1 MAEQPRYQS
10 EDEIKEQE
18 TMGTLKEEGGISFR
32 QEANSESGETKSF
45 VNILGIEVETYASQ
59 EDIKEIMEGVV
70 LETSPVDQKIL
81 RTIAKCYTLRQP
93 IMLEGDPGL
102 GKTFWLKKFNKLIHG
117 KDEPMLELVGSPRT
131 SELEI
136 LGHWAPKGLKE
147 KETEEYKAILADLMG
162 KGELA
167 QFQKKLNEE
176 LEVLN
181 KKFSDGETTQEEFQA
196 GFSEISQK
204 YVDESKK
211 MLLEASQMA
220 KFSKSEAEWE
230 FKQGALLQAYAGREG
245 RGHILAVD
253 EFSLIP
259 ANYQNIFLQMSGE
272 KGGLSESV
280 SFWGNSGKTNYKRG
294 KDTWIAFAKN
304 FTEKTVGSEV
314 TLPMTDRLVW
324 TAFTKK
330 ESEEKLDAFLDTG
343 GGILSPEEAGLAA
356 DLNLEGIPVAPESNL
371 DWKNVDNKS
380 LAKQIFPVVKLLHKE
395 FVALYEEVGDAI
407 KTKKGERRRSQ
418 DMEFSIRN
426 PARLYSYL
434 DKFQI
439 RDKETG
445 FIDFSKTLS
454 EAFEMYYVN
463 HLVSEESR
471 ERAKK
476 QFDNILG
483 ISVDD
488 NALKKIRESEKTLKA
503 GGKSLPP
510 GVIMFEGQIMT
521 RKEILSILSERA
533 SLTGDTKEKMERQSK
548 EAQEREMIEARH
560 IAEDAEER
568 LLGNPNIP
576 GDLKKMLRG
585 EK

>member
-1 MAEQPRYQS
+1 MAEKLRYQS

-18 TMGTLKEEGGISFR
+18 TLEHLKEGSGIYFR
-32 QEANSESGETKSF
+32 QETNPENGETTNF
-45 VNILGIEVETYASQ
+45 VNILGIEVETYAS
-59 EDIKEIMEGVV
+59 EENIKEVMEGVV

-93 IMLEGDPGL
+93 VMLEGDPGL
-102 GKTFWLKKFNKLIHG
+102 GKTFWLKKFNKLVHG
-117 KDEPMLELVGSPRT
+117 KDEPMLELVGTPRT

-176 LEVLN
+176 LELLN
-181 KKFSDGETTQEEFQA
+181 KNFTDGDLTQEEFQA
-196 GFSEISQK
+196 WFCEVSQK
-204 YVDESKK
+204 YVEESKK
-211 MLLEASQMA
+211 ILLEASQMA
-220 KFSKSEAEWE
+220 KFLKPEAEWE

-245 RGHILAVD
+245 KGHILAVD

-272 KGGLSESV
+272 KGGLSDAI

-330 ESEEKLDAFLDTG
+330 ESEEKLDALLDTM
-343 GGILSPEEAGLAA
+343 GGILSPEEAGLVS
-356 DLNLEGIPVAPESNL
+356 DLQLEGMPVLPESNL
-371 DWKNVDNKS
+371 DWKNVDSKAI
-380 LAKQIFPVVKLLHKE
+380 AKQIGPIVKLLHKE
-395 FVALYEEVGDAI
+395 FLNFYEEVGDTI
-407 KTKKGERRRSQ
+407 KDRKGERRRTQ
-418 DMEFSIRN
+418 DMEFSGRN
-426 PARLYSYL
+426 PLRLYSYI

-439 RDKETG
+439 RDKKTG

-454 EAFEMYYVN
+454 DAFEMYYVN
-463 HLVSEESR
+463 HLVGDQAR
-471 ERAKK
+471 ERMHGLFK
-476 QFDNILG
+476 
-483 ISVDD
+483 
-488 NALKKIRESEKTLKA
+488 
-503 GGKSLPP
+503 
-510 GVIMFEGQIMT
+510 QIMEGDTGKIKFEEQVKT
-521 RKEILSILSERA
+521 RKEILAILSERA
-533 SLTGDTKEKMERQSK
+533 SLTPEVEEKMEERSK
-548 EAQEREMIEARH
+548 EMQEREIFQAHHM
-560 IAEDAEER
+560 AEDAEEK
-568 LLGNPNIP
+568 LLDNPNIP
-576 GDLKKMLRG
+576 EELKRMLRG
-585 EK
+585 TEQK